1 MPLTAIEALAE
12 PHRRQILDLLN
23 ARERSVGELVG
34 ELPVSQ
40 PAVSKHL
47 RVLRDA
53 GLVQARTDAQ
63 RRIYTVRA
71 EPLLELDRWL
81 APYRRHWAR
90 RLDALER
97 RLDQIDEH
105 SDDAKETA

>member
-1 MPLTAIEALAE
+1 LAE

-23 ARERSVGELVG
+23 VRERSVGELVG

-40 PAVSKHL
+40 PAVFKHL

-53 GLVQARTDAQ
+53 GLVEARTEAQ
-63 RRIYTVRA
+63 RRIYRVRP

-81 APYRRHWAR
+81 EPYRQHWGR
-90 RLDALER
+90 RLDSLER
-97 RLDQIDEH
+97 GLDAIDDPSTTSRSEDEH
-105 SDDAKETA
+105 